1 MPGLD
6 RECWC
11 HRGRYLAWH
20 PDLTLI
26 DSALLLDATLTMLQF
41 LDYFFTEA
49 DAKLFAELGMNCLRL
64 PVSIELK
71 CSSQEDTIWSDL
83 C

>member
-1 MPGLD
+1 VPPIGC
-6 RECWC
+6 RVEN
-11 HRGRYLAWH
+11 
-20 PDLTLI
+20 
-26 DSALLLDATLTMLQF
+26 DSALLLDTTLITLQF
-41 LDYFFTEA
+41 LEYFFTEA

-71 CSSQEDTIWSDL
+71 CFSQEDTIWSEL